1 MESGFLKSFRLQA
14 GKTLTP
20 SSISNKDTPFPLSY
34 CAVFQFYGCS
44 DILLLWPREHN
55 RPLSLTLGLMCTSLL
70 LVTRAKSAEL
80 LIYKQLKKSVSIN
93 ETQPNEKKFK
103 GKYERWEGKQFLTLK

>member
-1 MESGFLKSFRLQA
+1 
-14 GKTLTP
+14 
-20 SSISNKDTPFPLSY
+20 
-34 CAVFQFYGCS
+34 
-44 DILLLWPREHN
+44 
-55 RPLSLTLGLMCTSLL
+55 MCTSLL

-93 ETQPNEKKFK
+93 ETQLNEKKFK